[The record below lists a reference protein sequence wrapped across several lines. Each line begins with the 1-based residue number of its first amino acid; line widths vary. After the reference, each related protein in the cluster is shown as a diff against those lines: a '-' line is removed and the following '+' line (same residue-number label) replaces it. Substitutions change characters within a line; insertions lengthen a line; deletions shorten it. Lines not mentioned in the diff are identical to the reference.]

1 MGDLVRG
8 GRGWGCG
15 WLGME
20 RRGSG
25 VADGW
30 GWRDG
35 HGTEVAGNRVVRR
48 GQSWEWGCGWVLG
61 GDGVAVA
68 ALKPRGTG
76 SSGRGTRGGRR
87 LESEDGVAESEDGW
101 ARHVVAFHRWSGCEI
116 SGTGGRR
123 RRRWQNRRMRTRS
136 EGEAGAR
143 TRRWRPGVPGR
154 GHVGKCQR

>member
-1 MGDLVRG
+1 MGDHVRG
-8 GRGWGCG
+8 GRGWGCE
-15 WLGME
+15 WVGMA

-35 HGTEVAGNRVVRR
+35 RDTEVVGNGVFRR

-61 GDGVAVA
+61 GDGAAVA

-76 SSGRGTRGGRR
+76 SSGGGTRGGRR

-101 ARHVVAFHRWSGCEI
+101 ARRVVAFHRWSGCEI
-116 SGTGGRR
+116 SDTG
-123 RRRWQNRRMRTRS
+123 
-136 EGEAGAR
+136 EEEEEAAELANANA
-143 TRRWRPGVPGR
+143 
-154 GHVGKCQR
+154 Q